1 MRKPSFTESLRTETR
16 KGLQLLGSMVT
27 SLARTVLTYAVSA
40 GIITTLARALGVVAG
55 FAGAIYTFTGCAGII
70 AAFAGTNSAFVVVT
84 IMLAVNMTVVQVIYV
99 V

>member
-1 MRKPSFTESLRTETR
+1 
-16 KGLQLLGSMVT
+16 MVT